1 MKIIKVTD
9 NEVLIGISEQDV
21 VKIPKSSID
30 FEAKVGME
38 VEKYTSNGET
48 FFVPKQSII
57 TPNDTAQN
65 ADNVAQE
72 GRKVNKILYIL
83 MAFFFGGIGVHKF
96 LIGRVGTGILF
107 IIFSWTLIPSIIAFV
122 DFIIGCCKQP
132 DKNGDIYFA

>member
-9 NEVLIGISEQDV
+9 DEVLIGISEQDV

-57 TPNDTAQN
+57 TPSDTAQN

>member
-9 NEVLIGISEQDV
+9 DEVLIGISEQDV

-38 VEKYTSNGET
+38 VERYTSNGET

-57 TPNDTAQN
+57 TPSDTAQN

-107 IIFSWTLIPSIIAFV
+107 IIFSWTGIPSIIAFV

>member
-1 MKIIKVTD
+1 MKIIKVTGD
-9 NEVLIGISEQDV
+9 EVLIGISEQDV

-57 TPNDTAQN
+57 TPNETAQN

>member
-9 NEVLIGISEQDV
+9 DEVLIGISEQDV

-38 VEKYTSNGET
+38 VERYTSNGET

-57 TPNDTAQN
+57 TPSDTAQN

>member
-9 NEVLIGISEQDV
+9 DEVLIGISEQDV

-57 TPNDTAQN
+57 TPNETAQN

>member
-1 MKIIKVTD
+1 MKIIKVTGD
-9 NEVLIGISEQDV
+9 EVLIGISEQDV

-57 TPNDTAQN
+57 TPNETAQN
-65 ADNVAQE
+65 ADNVVQE